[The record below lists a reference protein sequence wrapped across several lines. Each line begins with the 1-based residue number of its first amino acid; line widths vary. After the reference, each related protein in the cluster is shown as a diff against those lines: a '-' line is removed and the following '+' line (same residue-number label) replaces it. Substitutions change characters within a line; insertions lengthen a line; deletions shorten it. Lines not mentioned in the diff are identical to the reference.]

1 MIPRPNASPKAM
13 ALPDEAVPLRG
24 TALGRG
30 MIPRPESAC
39 RWQAR
44 PRHHEPEDL
53 MTMQRQAAADTV
65 AGEGLKTLE
74 GHRVAQG
81 VG

>member
-1 MIPRPNASPKAM
+1 
-13 ALPDEAVPLRG
+13 
-24 TALGRG
+24 
-30 MIPRPESAC
+30 MIPRPEPAC

-44 PRHHEPEDL
+44 PRHNEPEDL
-53 MTMQRQAAADTV
+53 MTVQRQAAADTV
-65 AGEGLKTLE
+65 AWKNLSTSE